1 MDKDVKQGIESGIG
15 AATTIAFAIPGMS
28 PVIAGFLAG
37 SGFLFDLCAD
47 LGDAKDGPQAPRDE
61 HHVTTEQLNTVMGK
75 LATTVKD
82 QNIIGHY
89 NSVSTSYDSLRLDW
103 PNAHNIKPQERRE
116 FLKNLGLLESW
127 DSLGTDVFKRL
138 LETSPPVKE
147 LIHTSMTGGR
157 PIHTFP
163 LFIYG
168 VNAFLLMGKMATM
181 WEYLAILRRHEKAVA
196 DGHLKEKD
204 LEALQKAIENGEID
218 LDAKDD
224 TAAAADAPDALKSVI
239 TKLQFVATIRNASV
253 YVAEVHKYLAG
264 QPGNP
269 GYVKHLRDMIK
280 RLDDYYDAAAN
291 KMDEFRSGFLR
302 ADSNGSK
309 FILTTPISDGQL
321 ISVAY
326 GPSRSEDIVTNF
338 ILGRYLP
345 GVWAD
350 MIDERDVDGAGAP
363 LSSYGPMCAT
373 NCAKS

>member
-1 MDKDVKQGIESGIG
+1 MDI
-15 AATTIAFAIPGMS
+15 
-28 PVIAGFLAG
+28 
-37 SGFLFDLCAD
+37 
-47 LGDAKDGPQAPRDE
+47 
-61 HHVTTEQLNTVMGK
+61 
-75 LATTVKD
+75 
-82 QNIIGHY
+82 
-89 NSVSTSYDSLRLDW
+89 
-103 PNAHNIKPQERRE
+103 
-116 FLKNLGLLESW
+116 
-127 DSLGTDVFKRL
+127 
-138 LETSPPVKE
+138 
-147 LIHTSMTGGR
+147 
-157 PIHTFP
+157 
-163 LFIYG
+163 
-168 VNAFLLMGKMATM
+168 
-181 WEYLAILRRHEKAVA
+181 
-196 DGHLKEKD
+196 D

-224 TAAAADAPDALKSVI
+224 TAAADDAPDALKSVI
-239 TKLQFVATIRNASV
+239 TKLQPVATIRNASV

-264 QPGNP
+264 QPDNP

-338 ILGRYLP
+338 IFGQYLP

-363 LSSYGPMCAT
+363 LSAYGPDVHDKLRKILAIWEDAET
-373 NCAKS
+373 NTSAFLGKMHKNDGDNRSISN